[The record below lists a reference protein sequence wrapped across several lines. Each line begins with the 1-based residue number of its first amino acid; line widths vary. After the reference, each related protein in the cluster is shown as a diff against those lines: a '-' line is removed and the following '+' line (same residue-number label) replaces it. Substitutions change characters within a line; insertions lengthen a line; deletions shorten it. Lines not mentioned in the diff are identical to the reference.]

1 MSSNNNINSQKRKRS
16 ARGRKTRKNKN
27 QSQQSMLTNHS
38 QAGSAWNIPKRIAF
52 PDSLRT
58 VLKYTIPVQQVLGGG
73 TTNSL
78 RFTSNAYDVDSA
90 LASTSMSYFA
100 ELAAVYTRFRTL
112 SVSYTFDVVNVEAFP
127 ISIIHG
133 IMTNSLGSTSLGQN
147 YAGNPYMRTLI
158 VSPINGSK
166 STHRLRGGVSIAK
179 LFGSNQA
186 TFDDLFTGSTTSSTL
201 SSSATANI
209 YVGSVGAAVP
219 VAGWFVTGTI
229 SLDLVF
235 SRRQDLFV

>member
-1 MSSNNNINSQKRKRS
+1 MSSNRNNRNQKRKQS
-16 ARGRKTRKNKN
+16 GRGRKARNNKN
-27 QSQQSMLTNHS
+27 QSNQNMLTNNS
-38 QAGSAWNIPKRIAF
+38 AAGSIWALPKRLAF

-58 VLKYTIPVQQVLGGG
+58 VLRYTIPIQQVLGGG

-90 LASTSMSYFA
+90 LASTSMSYFT

-112 SVSYTFDVVNVEAFP
+112 VVSYNFIVENQEAFP
-127 ISIIHG
+127 ISLIHG

-147 YAGNPYMRTLI
+147 YAGNPYMHTTI
-158 VSPINGSK
+158 ASPINGSM
-166 STHRLRGGVSIAK
+166 STRQFYGSVSIAK
-179 LFGSNQA
+179 LFGTNQA

-201 SSSATANI
+201 SSAATANI
-209 YVGSVGAAVP
+209 YVGAVSAAVP

-229 SLDLVF
+229 ALDLVF

>member
-1 MSSNNNINSQKRKRS
+1 
-16 ARGRKTRKNKN
+16 
-27 QSQQSMLTNHS
+27 MLTNHS
-38 QAGSAWNIPKRIAF
+38 ASGSIWQLPKRLAF

-58 VLKYTIPVQQVLGGG
+58 ELRYTIPLQQVLGGG
-73 TTNSL
+73 TTNCL

-112 SVSYTFDVVNVEAFP
+112 AVRYVFDVENSETFP
-127 ISIIHG
+127 ISLIHG

-147 YAGNPYMRTLI
+147 YAGNPYMKTLI
-158 VSPINGSK
+158 ASPINGSK
-166 STHRLRGGVSIAK
+166 STSRMVGGVSIAK

-209 YVGSVGAAVP
+209 YIGAVSAAVP

-229 SLDLVF
+229 TLDLVF